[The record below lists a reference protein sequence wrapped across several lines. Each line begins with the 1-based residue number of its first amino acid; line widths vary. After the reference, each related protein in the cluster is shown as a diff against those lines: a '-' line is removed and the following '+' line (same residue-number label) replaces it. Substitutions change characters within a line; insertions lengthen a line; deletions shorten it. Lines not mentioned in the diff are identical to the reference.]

1 MLKFISVLNK
11 YRNIFILTLVV
22 FILYLINLPVDFSK
36 DLQNGLYRRMI
47 TSNDVIPNT
56 FLPYVLIRE
65 RTFNFVSIYT
75 TLKNFDEEGIQG
87 TPYYL
92 IPTPD
97 GYVSSYPILT
107 GLFAAPIYFI
117 PMILNKIPEL
127 TYHENILKIALLG
140 RVAASF
146 YAALS
151 VGIFYLICRKISN
164 NNKLSLIFSVFY
176 AFGTGTYSISSRGLW
191 MHTISQLLFSIT
203 LLILLFKKDSKFKY
217 TFLGVLLGLSVI
229 NRPTS
234 IVMAAVL
241 TFYILLYKRKY
252 FFNYLIGVLPLFLVY
267 LFSNFYF
274 YGSVISEGYSS
285 RDAANEWT
293 GDWLQSIPA
302 FLFSPARGFLFI
314 SPPLLL
320 GFIGMYKKI
329 KEKDKLYTFIAI
341 GYIASVLLIGK
352 WYAWHGA
359 NAFGHRMLVD
369 YLPFIGLFSFLI
381 IKDLKKRLLGVV
393 IVLIVFSIYVHFNA
407 VVNRKSRCDEVH
419 NWSFYCLK
427 WPDRPAQY

>member
-1 MLKFISVLNK
+1 MLKSLPVFNK

-36 DLQNGLYRRMI
+36 DLQNGLYRRII

-151 VGIFYLICRKISN
+151 VVIFYLICRKISN

-176 AFGTGTYSISSRGLW
+176 AFGTGT
-191 MHTISQLLFSIT
+191 
-203 LLILLFKKDSKFKY
+203 
-217 TFLGVLLGLSVI
+217 
-229 NRPTS
+229 
-234 IVMAAVL
+234 
-241 TFYILLYKRKY
+241 
-252 FFNYLIGVLPLFLVY
+252 
-267 LFSNFYF
+267 
-274 YGSVISEGYSS
+274 
-285 RDAANEWT
+285 
-293 GDWLQSIPA
+293 
-302 FLFSPARGFLFI
+302 
-314 SPPLLL
+314 
-320 GFIGMYKKI
+320 
-329 KEKDKLYTFIAI
+329 
-341 GYIASVLLIGK
+341 
-352 WYAWHGA
+352 
-359 NAFGHRMLVD
+359 
-369 YLPFIGLFSFLI
+369 
-381 IKDLKKRLLGVV
+381 
-393 IVLIVFSIYVHFNA
+393 
-407 VVNRKSRCDEVH
+407 
-419 NWSFYCLK
+419 
-427 WPDRPAQY
+427 